1 MLEDGEDVQVGGSEC
16 HQVDLGGLVVE
27 GVGISDE
34 SVGSFEGGEG
44 SLSVYGVGDA
54 VKVKVSSVR
63 GLVDLGDVEVSS
75 QPRVL
80 GRVE

>member
-1 MLEDGEDVQVGGSEC
+1 MLEDGEDIQVGGSEG

-27 GVGISDE
+27 GVGIGDE

-44 SLSVYGVGDA
+44 SLSVYSVGDA

-63 GLVDLGDVEVSS
+63 VE
-75 QPRVL
+75 
-80 GRVE
+80 